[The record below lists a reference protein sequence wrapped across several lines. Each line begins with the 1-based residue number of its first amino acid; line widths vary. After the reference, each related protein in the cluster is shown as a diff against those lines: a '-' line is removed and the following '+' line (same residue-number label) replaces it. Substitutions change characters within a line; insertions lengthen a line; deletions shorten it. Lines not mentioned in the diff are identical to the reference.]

1 MTKLRLLNGLTNYAW
16 KRICQQFLLLAVL
29 SMLFLLL
36 SMAAPPVAE
45 GLLTQGVAFSGLS
58 FGVCAPE
65 GDSTARLLEEL
76 TGRMQ
81 DVSRYA
87 VFREM
92 DRCQAEA
99 ALEAGEITG
108 ILVLPEDFIGGV
120 LGGRNPDV
128 LLIVSREKPLEA
140 LLSYWVGQSAADLL
154 TASQQ
159 GIYAVLDLVPPERW
173 DQAMADINLRYISTA
188 LNRQELFRLRE
199 LQAVDSMDLGI
210 HYSLSLLVF
219 LVMASA
225 PALESLFDDA
235 SSPMRRRLLRL
246 GHGAVLQ
253 YVSCYGVSCCVIFLV
268 TALPVL
274 LGGSSLPGALLL
286 ALFGGGFAGVC
297 CLLTRSASG
306 CGGIAVP
313 TAAVAVFLSG
323 GVLPAPL
330 LPPLVAQIGRFSPVA
345 ALRAM
350 LYKPSGPMLGLSLL
364 WTGLLF
370 GAGLLLYR
378 RALRKE
384 DGE

>member
-1 MTKLRLLNGLTNYAW
+1 MTKLRLLNSLTNYAW

-36 SMAAPPVAE
+36 SAAAAPVAE
-45 GLLTQGVAFSGLS
+45 GLLSQGVAFSGLS

-65 GDSTARLLEEL
+65 GDSTAQLLEEL

-87 VFREM
+87 VFRNM
-92 DRCQAEA
+92 DRSQAAA

-120 LGGRNPDV
+120 LGGENPDV

-154 TASQQ
+154 TVSQR
-159 GIYAVLDLVPPERW
+159 GIYGVLDLVPPDRW
-173 DQAMADINLRYISTA
+173 DQAMTDINLRYISAA

-199 LQAVDSMDLGI
+199 LQAVDAMDLGT

-225 PALESLFDDA
+225 PALGNLFDDTA
-235 SSPMRRRLLRL
+235 SPMRRRLLCM
-246 GHGAVLQ
+246 GHGAFLQ
-253 YVSCYGVSCCVIFLV
+253 YVSCFAVGSCVILLV
-268 TALPVL
+268 TALPVI
-274 LGGSSLPGALLL
+274 LGGSSLLGAVLL
-286 ALFGGGFAGVC
+286 ALFGGGFTGVC

-306 CGGIAVP
+306 CGGIAVAV
-313 TAAVAVFLSG
+313 AAAAVFLSG

-330 LPPLVAQIGRFSPVA
+330 LPPLLAEIGRFSPVA
-345 ALRAM
+345 ALRAV
-350 LYKPSGPMLGLSLL
+350 LYQPSAAMLGLSLL
-364 WTGLLF
+364 WTGLFF

-378 RALRKE
+378 RRLRKG